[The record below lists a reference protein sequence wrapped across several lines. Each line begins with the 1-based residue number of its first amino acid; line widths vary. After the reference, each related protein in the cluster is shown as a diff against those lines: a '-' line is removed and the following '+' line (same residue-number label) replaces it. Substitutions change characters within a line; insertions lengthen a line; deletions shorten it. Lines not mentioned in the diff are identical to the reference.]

1 MIRFLLLILG
11 TLCCFHANGQDSTL
25 VVNLSLLAA
34 GSDGPTPY
42 WIYANKNGSIPN
54 EKLYVSGQWGVYK
67 IYNPNNPRLLQWSSG
82 VELISNYG
90 RKENIFFTDLYG
102 AVKLGNVE
110 LMLGQKKNMVS
121 LIDSTL
127 GTGSLS
133 VSGNSR
139 PFPRFQLSVIEFHPL
154 SFTGDYMAFKASFS
168 DGTLG
173 RSNINY
179 GSVSQIPKTYFHQK
193 QLYFRLGKSQQQLKA
208 YIGINHQA
216 IWGGE
221 NLISPLADPRILKSY
236 WRVITGKT
244 INYQKVG
251 NHFGTIDLAAEYKIS
266 KWKLFVYRNNIYENG
281 SLFKVINLSDG
292 LNGITITNSGAHND
306 KKTLFSIYSVNVEY
320 LSLGN
325 QRNQFQP
332 SGLVIYEIANYYN
345 NYIYQRGWSYYGH
358 GIGSALAPPSG
369 LTQSNLPENS
379 RQFTNNNR
387 IHAFHTAL
395 RGYVIGVNIL
405 VKCTYT
411 RNYGTYVTPFDTNK
425 NQLSV
430 FISGEKKINFLKLSV
445 VTGLASDIGKL
456 YPNSNSVFVGI
467 RKSAFLN

>member
-42 WIYANKNGSIPN
+42 WMHANKSGSIPD

-67 IYNPNNPRLLQWSSG
+67 VYNPHNPRLLQWSAG
-82 VELISNYG
+82 VELITNYG
-90 RKENIFFTDLYG
+90 RKENVFFTDLYG
-102 AVKLGNVE
+102 AVKFGNVE

-121 LIDSTL
+121 LVDSTL

-139 PFPRFQLSVIEFHPL
+139 PFPRFQLSVAEFQPF
-154 SFTGDYMAFKASFS
+154 SFTGDFLAFKASLS

-173 RSNINY
+173 KSNINY

-193 QLYFRLGKSQQQLKA
+193 QLYFRLGKSQQRFKA

-221 NLISPLADPRILKSY
+221 NLISPLADSRLLKSY
-236 WRVITGKT
+236 WQVVTGKT
-244 INYQKVG
+244 VNYKKVG
-251 NHFGTIDLAAEYKIS
+251 NHFGTIDLAFEFKIS
-266 KWKLFVYRNNIYENG
+266 KWKLFAYRNNIHESG

-292 LNGITITNSGAHND
+292 LNGITITNSLIHND
-306 KKTLFSIYSVNVEY
+306 KKNLFSIYSLNIEY
-320 LSLGN
+320 LSLRN

-332 SGLVIYEIANYYN
+332 SGQVIYETANYYN
-345 NYIYQRGWSYYGH
+345 NYIYQRGWSYYGY
-358 GIGSALAPPSG
+358 GIGSALAPVSS
-369 LTQSNLPENS
+369 LTQSNLPENAS
-379 RQFTNNNR
+379 QFTNNNR

-395 RGYVIGVNIL
+395 KGYFGNIDL
-405 VKCTYT
+405 LLKCTYT
-411 RNYGTYVTPFDTNK
+411 RNYGTYLTPFDTNK
-425 NQLSV
+425 NQLSL
-430 FISGEKKINFLKLSV
+430 FISGERKISFIKLSV
-445 VTGLASDIGKL
+445 VAGLASDIGKL

-467 RKSAFLN
+467 RKSAFIN